1 MGETGRGRGFLLHA
15 VPSLTLVRENQS
27 FRRLF
32 VAALGSGVGTW
43 FATVA
48 LQIDVFARTHS
59 TTWVG
64 ALLIANLLPTVLV
77 GFLLGSFVDR
87 LERRRLLIGAD
98 LIRCAVFVAMPFVGS
113 ASRIVTLALVAGF
126 ATAFFRPAV
135 LAGLPNTVGDA
146 DLAQANGLLQSAD
159 FLTTAIGPILGAVL
173 VAGTGPGTAYIAN
186 AASFLFSALLLMGI
200 PARLLQSEQSLS
212 RGHLADMR
220 EGLAVV
226 VRSPALLTVLVTFT
240 IVMVPAAFLNV
251 AEIALAKV
259 SLDAGSIGFG
269 LLWTASGLGLV
280 AGSTAA
286 PRVMARLGTRSTYPL
301 AIVVFGVGLAASGAA
316 PNIWVAFPTMVVSG
330 LGNGVLV
337 VSNIT
342 LVQNGAPDRVR
353 GRVFTTIISLNFVV
367 SALAMA
373 GAGPLTSALGPRWTY
388 EIGAAVMAL
397 AAVSGVLLARR
408 IPAEPPGS
416 PPDASPLDPE
426 LAEVEALT
434 TPAPTV

>member
-1 MGETGRGRGFLLHA
+1 MPDFA
-15 VPSLTLVRENQS
+15 LVRENRS

-64 ALLIANLLPTVLV
+64 ALLIASLLPTVLV
-77 GFLLGSFVDR
+77 GFLLGSLVDR

-98 LIRCAVFVAMPFVGS
+98 VVRAAVFLAMPFVGS
-113 ASRIVTLALVAGF
+113 AAGLVTLALVAGF

-135 LAGLPNTVGDA
+135 LAGLPNTVGEA
-146 DLAQANGLLQSAD
+146 DLAEANGLLQSAD

-173 VAGTGPGTAYIAN
+173 VAATGPGTAYVVN
-186 AASFLFSALLLMGI
+186 AASFLFSAALLVGV
-200 PARLLQSEQSLS
+200 PRVLLQSEQSLS

-220 EGLAVV
+220 EGLAAV
-226 VRSPALLTVLVTFT
+226 VRSPALLAVLVTFT
-240 IVMVPAAFLNV
+240 IVMVPAAFMNV
-251 AEIALAKV
+251 AEIALAKI
-259 SLDAGSIGFG
+259 SLDAGSVGFG
-269 LLWTASGLGLV
+269 LLWTASGIGLV
-280 AGSTAA
+280 AGSTIASRIMVRIGIRA
-286 PRVMARLGTRSTYPL
+286 TYPL
-301 AIVVFGVGLAASGAA
+301 SIAVFGVGMAASGAA
-316 PNIWVAFPTMVVSG
+316 PSIWAAFPTMVVCG
-330 LGNGVLV
+330 FGNGVLV

-353 GRVFTTIISLNFVV
+353 GRVFTTIISLNFVA

-373 GAGPLTSALGPRWTY
+373 GAGPLTSALGARWTY
-388 EIGAAVMAL
+388 EIGAAVMA
-397 AAVSGVLLARR
+397 AATVSGLLLARR
-408 IPAEPPGS
+408 IPPMPLAPPVEPG
-416 PPDASPLDPE
+416 LDPE

-434 TPAPTV
+434 APAL

>member
-1 MGETGRGRGFLLHA
+1 
-15 VPSLTLVRENQS
+15 VPNFALVRENRS

-32 VAALGSGVGTW
+32 VAALGSGIGTW

-48 LQIDVFARTHS
+48 LQIDVFARTQS

-77 GFLLGSFVDR
+77 GFLLGSLVDR

-98 LIRCAVFVAMPFVGS
+98 VVRAAVFFAMPFVGS
-113 ASRIVTLALVAGF
+113 ATGLVVLALVAGF

-173 VAGTGPGTAYIAN
+173 VAATGPGTAYAVN
-186 AASFLFSALLLMGI
+186 GVSFLFSAVLLFGV
-200 PARLLQSEQSLS
+200 PRRLLQSEQSLS

-220 EGLAVV
+220 EGLAAV
-226 VRSPALLTVLVTFT
+226 VRSPALLTVLITFT

-259 SLDAGSIGFG
+259 SLNAGSVGFG
-269 LLWTASGLGLV
+269 LLWTASGIGLV
-280 AGSTAA
+280 VGSTVAS
-286 PRVMARLGTRSTYPL
+286 RVMARLGVRATYPL
-301 AIVVFGVGLAASGAA
+301 AIAVFGVGMAASGAA
-316 PNIWVAFPTMVVSG
+316 PSIWVAFPTMVVCG

-353 GRVFTTIISLNFVV
+353 GRVFTTIISLNFVA

-373 GAGPLTSALGPRWTY
+373 AAGPLTSALGARWTY
-388 EIGAAVMAL
+388 EIGAAVMAV
-397 AAVSGVLLARR
+397 AAVTGLLLASR
-408 IPAEPPGS
+408 IPPAPLEPPVD
-416 PPDASPLDPE
+416 PALDPE

-434 TPAPTV
+434 APAV

>member
-1 MGETGRGRGFLLHA
+1 
-15 VPSLTLVRENQS
+15 VPNLALVRENRS

-32 VAALGSGVGTW
+32 VAALGSGIGTW

-77 GFLLGSFVDR
+77 GFLLGSLVDR

-98 LIRCAVFVAMPFVGS
+98 VVRAAVFFAMPFVGS
-113 ASRIVTLALVAGF
+113 ATGLVALALVAGF

-135 LAGLPNTVGDA
+135 LAGLPNTVGEA

-173 VAGTGPGTAYIAN
+173 VAATGPGTAYGVN
-186 AASFLFSALLLMGI
+186 AVSFLFSAVLLFGV
-200 PARLLQSEQSLS
+200 PRWLLQSEQSLS
-212 RGHLADMR
+212 RGHFADMR
-220 EGLAVV
+220 EGLAAV

-251 AEIALAKV
+251 AEIALAKD
-259 SLDAGSIGFG
+259 SLHAGSVGFG
-269 LLWTASGLGLV
+269 LLWTAAGIGLV
-280 AGSTAA
+280 VGSTVAS
-286 PRVMARLGTRSTYPL
+286 RVMARLGIRITYPL
-301 AIVVFGVGLAASGAA
+301 AIAVFGVGMAASGAA
-316 PNIWVAFPTMVVSG
+316 PSIWVAFPTMIVSG

-353 GRVFTTIISLNFVV
+353 GRVFTTIISLNFVA
-367 SALAMA
+367 SALSMA
-373 GAGPLTSALGPRWTY
+373 AAGPLTSALGARWTY
-388 EIGAAVMAL
+388 EIGAAVMAV
-397 AAVSGVLLARR
+397 AVVSGLLLARR
-408 IPAEPPGS
+408 IPPGVLEPPAEPT
-416 PPDASPLDPE
+416 LDPE

-434 TPAPTV
+434 AQAL

>member
-1 MGETGRGRGFLLHA
+1 
-15 VPSLTLVRENQS
+15 
-27 FRRLF
+27 
-32 VAALGSGVGTW
+32 
-43 FATVA
+43 
-48 LQIDVFARTHS
+48 
-59 TTWVG
+59 
-64 ALLIANLLPTVLV
+64 
-77 GFLLGSFVDR
+77 
-87 LERRRLLIGAD
+87 
-98 LIRCAVFVAMPFVGS
+98 
-113 ASRIVTLALVAGF
+113 
-126 ATAFFRPAV
+126 V

-408 IPAEPPGS
+408 IPAEPPAS

>member
-1 MGETGRGRGFLLHA
+1 MGKTAKGRGFLQRA
-15 VPSLTLVRENQS
+15 VPNFSLVRENRS

-32 VAALGSGVGTW
+32 VAALGSGIGTW

-48 LQIDVFARTHS
+48 LQIDVFARTQS

-77 GFLLGSFVDR
+77 GFLLGSLVDR

-98 LIRCAVFVAMPFVGS
+98 VVRAAVFFAMPFVGS
-113 ASRIVTLALVAGF
+113 ATGLVVLALVAGF

-173 VAGTGPGTAYIAN
+173 VAATGPGTAYAVN
-186 AASFLFSALLLMGI
+186 GVSFLFSAVLLFGV
-200 PARLLQSEQSLS
+200 PRRLLQSEQSLS

-220 EGLAVV
+220 EGLAAV
-226 VRSPALLTVLVTFT
+226 VRSPALLTVLITFT

-259 SLDAGSIGFG
+259 SLNAGSVGFG
-269 LLWTASGLGLV
+269 LLWTASGIGLV
-280 AGSTAA
+280 VGSTVAS
-286 PRVMARLGTRSTYPL
+286 RVMARLGVRATYPL
-301 AIVVFGVGLAASGAA
+301 AIAVFGVGMAASGAA
-316 PNIWVAFPTMVVSG
+316 PSIWVAFPTMVVCG

-353 GRVFTTIISLNFVV
+353 GRVFTTIISLNFVA

-373 GAGPLTSALGPRWTY
+373 AAGPLTSALGARWTY
-388 EIGAAVMAL
+388 EIGAAVMAV
-397 AAVSGVLLARR
+397 AAVTGLLLASR
-408 IPAEPPGS
+408 IPPAPLEPPVD
-416 PPDASPLDPE
+416 PALDPE

-434 TPAPTV
+434 APAV

>member
-1 MGETGRGRGFLLHA
+1 MGETGRGRGFLQHA
-15 VPSLTLVRENQS
+15 VPNLALVRDNQS

-32 VAALGSGVGTW
+32 VAALGSGIGTW

-64 ALLIANLLPTVLV
+64 ALLIANLLPTILV

-113 ASRIVTLALVAGF
+113 ASRILVLALVAGF

-135 LAGLPNTVGDA
+135 LAGLPNTVGEA
-146 DLAQANGLLQSAD
+146 DLVQANGLLQSAD

-173 VAGTGPGTAYIAN
+173 VAASGPGTAYMVN
-186 AASFLFSALLLMGI
+186 AASFLFSAVLLIGI

-226 VRSPALLTVLVTFT
+226 VRSAALLTVLVTFT

-251 AEIALAKV
+251 AEIALAKD
-259 SLDAGSIGFG
+259 SLNAGSIGFG
-269 LLWTASGLGLV
+269 LLWTASGIGLV
-280 AGSTAA
+280 IGSTAA
-286 PRVMARLGTRSTYPL
+286 SRVLTRVGMRATYPL
-301 AIVVFGVGLAASGAA
+301 AIVVFGIGMAASGAA
-316 PNIWVAFPTMVVSG
+316 PSIWVAFPTMVVCG

-373 GAGPLTSALGPRWTY
+373 GAGPLTSALSARWTY
-388 EIGAAVMAL
+388 EIGAAVMAA
-397 AAVSGVLLARR
+397 AAVAGVMLARR
-408 IPAEPPGS
+408 IPEPLGPPAEP
-416 PPDASPLDPE
+416 AALEPE
-426 LAEVEALT
+426 LGEVEALT

>member
-1 MGETGRGRGFLLHA
+1 
-15 VPSLTLVRENQS
+15 VPSLALVRDNQS

-64 ALLIANLLPTVLV
+64 ALLIANLLPTVVV

-87 LERRRLLIGAD
+87 LERRRLLIAAD
-98 LIRCAVFVAMPFVGS
+98 LIRGAVFVAMPFVGS
-113 ASRIVTLALVAGF
+113 ASRIVVLALIAGF

-135 LAGLPNTVGDA
+135 LAGLPNTVGEA
-146 DLAQANGLLQSAD
+146 ELAQANGLLQSAD

-173 VAGTGPGTAYIAN
+173 VAATGPGTAYIAN
-186 AASFLFSALLLMGI
+186 AASFLFSAALLIGI

-220 EGLAVV
+220 EGLSVV
-226 VRSPALLTVLVTFT
+226 IRSPALLTVLVTFT

-251 AEIALAKV
+251 AEIALAKDA
-259 SLDAGSIGFG
+259 LNAGSIGFG
-269 LLWTASGLGLV
+269 LLWTASGVGLV
-280 AGSTAA
+280 VGSTTA
-286 PRVMARLGTRSTYPL
+286 PRVMTRVGIRSTYPL
-301 AIVVFGVGLAASGAA
+301 AIVVFGIGMAASGAA
-316 PNIWVAFPTMVVSG
+316 PNIWIAFATMIVSG

-367 SALAMA
+367 SALSMA
-373 GAGPLTSALGPRWTY
+373 GAGPLTSALGARWTY
-388 EIGAAVMAL
+388 EIGAAVMTA
-397 AAVSGVLLARR
+397 AAVSAVLLARR
-408 IPAEPPGS
+408 IPQESPVPPA
-416 PPDASPLDPE
+416 DAALDPE
-426 LAEVEALT
+426 VAEVEALT
-434 TPAPTV
+434 TTAPTV

>member
-1 MGETGRGRGFLLHA
+1 
-15 VPSLTLVRENQS
+15 VPNFSLVRENRS

-32 VAALGSGVGTW
+32 VAALGSGIGTW

-48 LQIDVFARTHS
+48 LQIDVFARTQS

-77 GFLLGSFVDR
+77 GFLLGSLVDR

-98 LIRCAVFVAMPFVGS
+98 VVRAAVFFAMPFVGS
-113 ASRIVTLALVAGF
+113 ATGLVVLALVAGF

-173 VAGTGPGTAYIAN
+173 VAATGPGTAYAVN
-186 AASFLFSALLLMGI
+186 GVSFLFSAVLLFGV
-200 PARLLQSEQSLS
+200 PRRLLQSEQSLS

-220 EGLAVV
+220 EGLAAV
-226 VRSPALLTVLVTFT
+226 VRSPALLTVLITFT

-259 SLDAGSIGFG
+259 SLNAGSVGFG
-269 LLWTASGLGLV
+269 LLWTASGIGLV
-280 AGSTAA
+280 VGSTVAS
-286 PRVMARLGTRSTYPL
+286 RVMARLGVRATYPL
-301 AIVVFGVGLAASGAA
+301 AIAVFGVGMAASGAA
-316 PNIWVAFPTMVVSG
+316 PSIWVAFPTMVVCG

-353 GRVFTTIISLNFVV
+353 GRVFTTIISLNFVA

-373 GAGPLTSALGPRWTY
+373 AAGPLTSALGARWTY
-388 EIGAAVMAL
+388 EIGAAVMAV
-397 AAVSGVLLARR
+397 AAVTGLLLASR
-408 IPAEPPGS
+408 IPPAPLEPPVD
-416 PPDASPLDPE
+416 PALDPE

-434 TPAPTV
+434 APAV